1 VEPVD
6 GGHHG
11 ASEALLEPMNGRVW
25 IALNIAV
32 DKGEVALEK
41 GVLTRGLVSKWNPL
55 MVATM
60 VRTRRFS
67 SL

>member
-1 VEPVD
+1 
-6 GGHHG
+6 
-11 ASEALLEPMNGRVW
+11 MNGRVW
-25 IALNIAV
+25 IALNIAF